1 MATDEKKETL
11 SEVIRVFPS
20 DLKRLTAFRE
30 GFEEPGRTFARVLDR
45 AEDADKMALR
55 MRKKRLYLRLSVS
68 LAALK
73 EQRDMRRQRSGSRAG
88 CEYHELDRI
97 ISFP

>member
-30 GFEEPGRTFARVLDR
+30 GFFVCFGFHGILYDWKVYIPDHIITISLRYIEIILQST
-45 AEDADKMALR
+45 ALVT
-55 MRKKRLYLRLSVS
+55 LT
-68 LAALK
+68 
-73 EQRDMRRQRSGSRAG
+73 EN
-88 CEYHELDRI
+88 
-97 ISFP
+97 